1 MNALPYIAIAA
12 VAVWFIS
19 ATVAYQVKLRR
30 RRGPSRDAF
39 IAAFSSGGEV
49 LERIAGTVYDY
60 YSALAIGRRYAVSP
74 DDSYEEVLRAGR
86 EEIDD
91 DAAELLSQLRLQ
103 MPTQQ
108 VLDDCP
114 IRIATIRDMVH
125 WLDWVRT
132 HQPGNV
138 RV

>member
-1 MNALPYIAIAA
+1 MNSLPSTVLVALALWFVGAI
-12 VAVWFIS
+12 
-19 ATVAYQVKLRR
+19 VAYQIKLRR
-30 RRGPSRDAF
+30 RRGPSRDDF
-39 IAAFSSGGEV
+39 IAAFSSGGES

-74 DDSYEEVLRAGR
+74 DDSYEDVLRAGA

-91 DAAELLSQLRLQ
+91 DAAELLKQLHLEMPASQ
-103 MPTQQ
+103 TTS
-108 VLDDCP
+108 DGP

-125 WLDWVRT
+125 WLNWVRT
-132 HQPGNV
+132 HQPGNL